1 MCCACLRSGAPL
13 DAATLTLRLDFA
25 PLDATTLT
33 QPCLSSGFAQHTTLV
48 KVACCLNM
56 QHLQN
61 SATLAKQQHLTLRP
75 CLSPAFG
82 GNVWW
87 KLSPKGGSKHSLA
100 FCFQRRTRRSSGC
113 LCSTCGRCQT
123 ARTTA
128 RSLVDCSA
136 FRPSVHFTAFACV
149 CTTFHCLSL
158 CLHYLLLHFTAFH
171 CVCTVVQSAFHCLS
185 LCLRHFSEPFTAFQL
200 CFHCLRVHFT
210 FLVLCTAAQGEHA
223 VFDGLARR
231 HDHDHRF
238 IFEEVRA

>member
-1 MCCACLRSGAPL
+1 METLAERWIQTLSGVLFSAA
-13 DAATLTLRLDFA
+13 DAALIRVF
-25 PLDATTLT
+25 
-33 QPCLSSGFAQHTTLV
+33 V
-48 KVACCLNM
+48 LNM
-56 QHLQN
+56 RPVPN
-61 SATLAKQQHLTLRP
+61 SPHH
-75 CLSPAFG
+75 
-82 GNVWW
+82 N
-87 KLSPKGGSKHSLA
+87 
-100 FCFQRRTRRSSGC
+100 
-113 LCSTCGRCQT
+113 
-123 ARTTA
+123 TA